1 MSVLSKLLAAAAL
14 TLTSTAYASS
24 PLLLDGNPAPSA
36 ADRGERE
43 YFSDIF
49 GTEVVTNVTLP
60 TLTPYLP
67 ATGTGNG
74 IGVVVAPGGGYH
86 ALSIN
91 SEGNDVAK
99 WLNARGVAAFVL
111 RYRLVSGGDDVVAEM
126 VAKPQAQAGRDM
138 DAVAPLAGSD
148 GLAAIRLVRN
158 RAASF
163 GVRADRIGIIGFS
176 AGGGVALHVAH
187 HYDRQS
193 RPDFVAPIYAAAR
206 WLGDT
211 ALPADAP
218 PAFLLAAT
226 DDQLGLAKDSLALY
240 QRWLTAGK
248 PVELHMYA
256 RGGHGFG
263 MRTQGAPSDRW
274 IDLFGAWL
282 LDWHTRQVAQG
293 DAQAAR

>member
-1 MSVLSKLLAAAAL
+1 MMPAPFRLLAVIAL
-14 TLTSTAYASS
+14 TVTSAAYAAE
-24 PLLLDGNPAPSA
+24 PLLLDGKPAPA
-36 ADRGERE
+36 ATERGEHE

-49 GTEVVTNVTLP
+49 GTEVVTNVTVP

-67 ATGTGNG
+67 ASGQANG

-99 WLNARGVAAFVL
+99 WLNARGIAAFVL
-111 RYRLVSGGDDVVAEM
+111 RYRLVQGGDDVVAEL
-126 VAKPQAQAGRDM
+126 VAKPQEQAGRDM
-138 DAVAPLAGSD
+138 AAVAPLAGSD
-148 GLAAIRLVRN
+148 GLAAIKLVRE

-187 HYDRQS
+187 HYDGDS

-211 ALPADAP
+211 ALPEDAP

-226 DDQLGLAKDSLALY
+226 DDQLGLAADSVALY
-240 QRWLTAGK
+240 ERWHTAGK

-263 MRTQGAPSDRW
+263 MRTQDAPSDRW
-274 IDLFGAWL
+274 IERFSEWL
-282 LDWHTRQVAQG
+282 VDWHNT
-293 DAQAAR
+293 QAAR